1 MRIRDKRDEL
11 QGHEEVFSI
20 SQIEAK
26 QLLNLLEKEYIS
38 PEFHPEVISMVR
50 RLYDFLERQ

>member
-1 MRIRDKRDEL
+1 MRTRDKRDEL
-11 QGHEEVFSI
+11 QGHEEVFYLKK
-20 SQIEAK
+20 IEAK

-38 PEFHPEVISMVR
+38 PEFHPEVIRMIS